1 MHVNTVHVSM
11 TTAEMFTA
19 LLTGRDPVPMEMEAA
34 LQCLGIMGHKCVDI
48 MYSTGMC
55 AHMAVI
61 KHTRSDAVRIVCM
74 FKTESL
80 TVLRHKQ
87 GFHIAAFSRFH
98 LRWAVC
104 SYCYISFKREH

>member
-1 MHVNTVHVSM
+1 MHAEGKYSDLNRWHVNTVHVSM
-11 TTAEMFTA
+11 TTAKMFTA

-61 KHTRSDAVRIVCM
+61 KHTHAVM
-74 FKTESL
+74 
-80 TVLRHKQ
+80 Q
-87 GFHIAAFSRFH
+87 
-98 LRWAVC
+98 
-104 SYCYISFKREH
+104 